1 MAKDKFT
8 PVYKISDFNA
18 VDFLNL
24 PDGALEF
31 ETKIDQI
38 NYRHDL
44 FTKHYKSDFFVV
56 FLVTKGKVIV
66 EINLKEYCVAE
77 NSLAIFTPNDLRRN
91 NFSNDSAQYSAVVF
105 TTNFFAKSGMFG
117 SASDLINYFSTQ
129 FSPIWD
135 LKRSE
140 ARSILGFIKQLS
152 RRKETLE
159 EHPFG
164 KQLLYSTFHTFLY
177 ELAGLSRKYMA
188 LINPAIS
195 RKENLVRDFTELV
208 QKHFVDDRKVKN
220 YANKL
225 NITPKYLSETV
236 REISGKTAGDIIDL
250 YVIQEAVLLLNNSKL
265 SISEISDRLNFS
277 NQSFFGKFFKRHTGL
292 SPKKQRNA
300 H

>member
-1 MAKDKFT
+1 
-8 PVYKISDFNA
+8 
-18 VDFLNL
+18 
-24 PDGALEF
+24 
-31 ETKIDQI
+31 
-38 NYRHDL
+38 
-44 FTKHYKSDFFVV
+44 
-56 FLVTKGKVIV
+56 
-66 EINLKEYCVAE
+66 
-77 NSLAIFTPNDLRRN
+77 
-91 NFSNDSAQYSAVVF
+91 
-105 TTNFFAKSGMFG
+105 
-117 SASDLINYFSTQ
+117 
-129 FSPIWD
+129 
-135 LKRSE
+135 
-140 ARSILGFIKQLS
+140 
-152 RRKETLE
+152 
-159 EHPFG
+159 
-164 KQLLYSTFHTFLY
+164 
-177 ELAGLSRKYMA
+177 MA